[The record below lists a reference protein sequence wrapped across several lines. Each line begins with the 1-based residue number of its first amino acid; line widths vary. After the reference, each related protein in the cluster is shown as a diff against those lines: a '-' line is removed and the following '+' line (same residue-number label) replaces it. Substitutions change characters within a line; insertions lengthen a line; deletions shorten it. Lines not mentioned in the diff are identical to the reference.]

1 MQQEIFGPILS
12 LVKCDTFN
20 QAADFINER
29 DTPLAAYCF
38 TKGIFLPFSYGTL
51 TITFIDKITKNRF
64 ESEIRSGGQTI
75 NDILLH
81 VSQSV
86 LPFGGLGQR
95 SGGRYFIIFFENLFS
110 QSYRTTISLKIQNFN
125 L

>member
-1 MQQEIFGPILS
+1 MTPSIKPLILS
-12 LVKCDTFN
+12 MSAIHLLPPIVLLKVF
-20 QAADFINER
+20 
-29 DTPLAAYCF
+29 
-38 TKGIFLPFSYGTL
+38 FLPFSYGAL

-95 SGGRYFIIFFENLFS
+95 SGVDIL
-110 QSYRTTISLKIQNFN
+110 
-125 L
+125 